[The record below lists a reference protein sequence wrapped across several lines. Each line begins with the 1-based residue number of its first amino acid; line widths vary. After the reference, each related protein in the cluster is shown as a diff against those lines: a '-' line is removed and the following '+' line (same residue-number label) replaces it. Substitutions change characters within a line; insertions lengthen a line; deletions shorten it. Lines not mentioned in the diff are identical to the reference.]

1 MGLAGQED
9 HELAF
14 SQGKFH
20 RPFHLGDLVEAD
32 EDELDEMGDGV
43 MQDARGQ
50 YNNRYV
56 TVAGM
61 IASMVKKPD
70 RSGNDFISGVI
81 EDLSGKVEFVM
92 FSRAY
97 AQYKHLFAKRAILKV
112 EGRLSYRDGK
122 YSLSINSATDWRHEA
137 DARPVDEAI
146 PSSKDYALVLVAPD
160 DAKVQDEML
169 AILRAYPGEMMVYVQ
184 INGKYFRPDA
194 NVLATPACL
203 AELKGLLGEE
213 CVIVK
218 ALKK

>member
-1 MGLAGQED
+1 M
-9 HELAF
+9 
-14 SQGKFH
+14 
-20 RPFHLGDLVEAD
+20 VEAN

-43 MQDARGQ
+43 MQDEIGQ

-61 IASMVKKPD
+61 IANMVKKPD

-122 YSLSINSATDWRHEA
+122 YSLSINSASDWRHEA
-137 DARPVDEAI
+137 DARPMDEAI
-146 PSSKDYALVLVAPD
+146 PSSKEYALVLVAPN
-160 DAKVQDEML
+160 DAKLHKDML
-169 AILRAYPGEMMVYVQ
+169 AVVEAYPGDMMVYVQ
-184 INGKYFRPDA
+184 VDGKYFRPDMD
-194 NVLATPACL
+194 VMATPACL
-203 AELKGLLGEE
+203 AELKGLLGESN
-213 CVIVK
+213 VILK
-218 ALKK
+218 PLKK